1 MSAGT
6 SSGSGAAWAGSS
18 RRFST
23 FSESFFADVSRETLR
38 AVLEGLDRVKAFFLD
53 ALALES
59 EFSFAA
65 ELRRDV
71 PFAADYF
78 DGDFFVRFEGAR
90 SVAAMSSDVR
100 WPPPA

>member
-1 MSAGT
+1 M
-6 SSGSGAAWAGSS
+6 
-18 RRFST
+18 
-23 FSESFFADVSRETLR
+23 
-38 AVLEGLDRVKAFFLD
+38 D

-71 PFAADYF
+71 PFAADDF